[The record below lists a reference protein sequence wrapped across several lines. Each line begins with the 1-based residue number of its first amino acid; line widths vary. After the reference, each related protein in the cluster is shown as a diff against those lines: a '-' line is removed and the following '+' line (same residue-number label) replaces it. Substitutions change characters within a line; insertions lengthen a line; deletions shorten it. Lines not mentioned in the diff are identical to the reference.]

1 MTVVGTELKV
11 LRAVAELGQ
20 ADTIRV
26 GQKAGIASHYADY
39 LCKNLMRD
47 GYLTK
52 LGRRFSLTPVGE
64 GLLEKKAEAERA
76 VRVDE

>member
-26 GQKAGIASHYADY
+26 GQRVGIASHYADY

-52 LGRRFSLTPVGE
+52 LGRRFSLTPAGE
-64 GLLEKKAEAERA
+64 GLLEKKAEAERV
-76 VRVDE
+76 VRSNE